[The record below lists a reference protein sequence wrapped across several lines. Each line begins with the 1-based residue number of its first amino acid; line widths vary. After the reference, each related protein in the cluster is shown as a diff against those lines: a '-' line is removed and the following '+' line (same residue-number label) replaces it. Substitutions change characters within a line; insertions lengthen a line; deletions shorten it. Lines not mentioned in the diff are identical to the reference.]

1 MKLNRKGYLT
11 VEIILAS
18 TIEIILGAT
27 IAFAIAFFLMEITI
41 KMVNVT
47 EDNYKDIVVI
57 TDNALVISNIKELLD
72 NKKITN
78 ITCSSNIC
86 TITYDDID
94 NTTHTT
100 HLSIDNRSV
109 IYKENTNYL
118 YVKELDK
125 SLSNITLTSTIRGDI
140 TGENKN
146 NIYFK
151 ITAQNIF
158 IDKDYSIIIPIDIK

>member
-1 MKLNRKGYLT
+1 MKLNRKGYL
-11 VEIILAS
+11 

-57 TDNALVISNIKELLD
+57 TDNVIVISNIKELLD

-78 ITCSSNIC
+78 ITCSSNTC

-100 HLSIDNRSV
+100 HLGIDNRSV
-109 IYKENTNYL
+109 IYEESANYL

-125 SLSNITLTSTIRGDI
+125 SLSNITLTSTIRGNI
-140 TGENKN
+140 TDENKN

>member
-1 MKLNRKGYLT
+1 MKLNRKGYL
-11 VEIILAS
+11 

-57 TDNALVISNIKELLD
+57 TDNALVISNIKKLLD
-72 NKKITN
+72 NKEITN
-78 ITCSSNIC
+78 ITCSSNTC
-86 TITYDDID
+86 TITYNDID

-100 HLSIDNRSV
+100 HLGIDNRSV
-109 IYKENTNYL
+109 IYKESTNYL

-158 IDKDYSIIIPIDIK
+158 IDKDYSIIIPIDN

>member
-1 MKLNRKGYLT
+1 MKLNRKGYL
-11 VEIILAS
+11 

-57 TDNALVISNIKELLD
+57 TDNALVISSIKELLD

-78 ITCSSNIC
+78 ITCSSNTC

-100 HLSIDNRSV
+100 HLGIDNRSV

-140 TGENKN
+140 TDENKN

>member
-1 MKLNRKGYLT
+1 MKLNRKGYL
-11 VEIILAS
+11 

-57 TDNALVISNIKELLD
+57 TDNALVISNIKKLLD
-72 NKKITN
+72 NKEITN
-78 ITCSSNIC
+78 ITCSSNTC
-86 TITYDDID
+86 TIAYNDID

-100 HLSIDNRSV
+100 HLGIDNRSV
-109 IYKENTNYL
+109 IYKESTNYL

-125 SLSNITLTSTIRGDI
+125 SLSNITLTSTIIGDI

-158 IDKDYSIIIPIDIK
+158 IDKDYSIIIPIDN

>member
-1 MKLNRKGYLT
+1 MKLNRKGYL
-11 VEIILAS
+11 

-109 IYKENTNYL
+109 IYKESTNYL

-158 IDKDYSIIIPIDIK
+158 IDKDYSIIIPIDN

>member
-1 MKLNRKGYLT
+1 MKLNRKGYL
-11 VEIILAS
+11 

-57 TDNALVISNIKELLD
+57 TDNALVISSIKKLLD
-72 NKKITN
+72 NKEITN
-78 ITCSSNIC
+78 ITCSSNTC
-86 TITYDDID
+86 TITYNDID

-109 IYKENTNYL
+109 IYKESTNYL

-125 SLSNITLTSTIRGDI
+125 SLSNITLTSTIIGDI

-158 IDKDYSIIIPIDIK
+158 IDKDYSIIIPIDN

>member
-1 MKLNRKGYLT
+1 MKLNRKGYL
-11 VEIILAS
+11 

-78 ITCSSNIC
+78 ITCSSNTC

-100 HLSIDNRSV
+100 HLGIDNRSV
-109 IYKENTNYL
+109 IYEESTNYL

-140 TGENKN
+140 TDENKN

>member
-1 MKLNRKGYLT
+1 MKLNRKGYL
-11 VEIILAS
+11 

-57 TDNALVISNIKELLD
+57 TDNALVISNIKKLLD
-72 NKKITN
+72 NKEITN
-78 ITCSSNIC
+78 ITCSSNTC
-86 TITYDDID
+86 TITYNDID

-100 HLSIDNRSV
+100 HLGIDNRSV
-109 IYKENTNYL
+109 IYKESTNYL

>member
-1 MKLNRKGYLT
+1 MKLNRKGYL
-11 VEIILAS
+11 

-57 TDNALVISNIKELLD
+57 TDNALVISNIKKLLD
-72 NKKITN
+72 NKEITN

-109 IYKENTNYL
+109 IYEESANYL

-158 IDKDYSIIIPIDIK
+158 IDKDYSIIIPIDN

>member
-1 MKLNRKGYLT
+1 MKLNRKGYL
-11 VEIILAS
+11 

-109 IYKENTNYL
+109 IYKESTNYL

-125 SLSNITLTSTIRGDI
+125 SLSNITLTSTIIGDI

>member
-1 MKLNRKGYLT
+1 MKLNRKGYL
-11 VEIILAS
+11 

-57 TDNALVISNIKELLD
+57 TDNALVISNIKKLLD
-72 NKKITN
+72 NKEITN

-100 HLSIDNRSV
+100 HLGIDNRSV
-109 IYKENTNYL
+109 IYKESTNYL

-158 IDKDYSIIIPIDIK
+158 IDKDYSIIIPIDN

>member
-1 MKLNRKGYLT
+1 MKLNRKGYL
-11 VEIILAS
+11 

-72 NKKITN
+72 NKEITN

-86 TITYDDID
+86 TITYNDIN
-94 NTTHTT
+94 NTTHIT
-100 HLSIDNRSV
+100 HLGIDNRRV
-109 IYKENTNYL
+109 IYEESANYL
-118 YVKELDK
+118 YVKELDN
-125 SLSNITLTSTIRGDI
+125 SLSNITLTSTIVGDI
-140 TGENKN
+140 TDENKN

-158 IDKDYSIIIPIDIK
+158 IDKYYSIIIPIDN

>member
-1 MKLNRKGYLT
+1 MKLNRKGYL
-11 VEIILAS
+11 

-125 SLSNITLTSTIRGDI
+125 SLSNITLTSTIIGDI

>member
-1 MKLNRKGYLT
+1 MRSS
-11 VEIILAS
+11 VEIFIN
-18 TIEIILGAT
+18 
-27 IAFAIAFFLMEITI
+27 FAIDWNWL
-41 KMVNVT
+41 
-47 EDNYKDIVVI
+47 
-57 TDNALVISNIKELLD
+57 ELLD
-72 NKKITN
+72 NKKIIN

-109 IYKENTNYL
+109 IYKESTNYL

-158 IDKDYSIIIPIDIK
+158 IDKDYSIIIPIDN

>member
-1 MKLNRKGYLT
+1 MKLNRKGYL
-11 VEIILAS
+11 

-57 TDNALVISNIKELLD
+57 TDNALVISSIKELLD
-72 NKKITN
+72 NKEITN

-86 TITYDDID
+86 TITYNDID
-94 NTTHTT
+94 NTTHIT
-100 HLSIDNRSV
+100 HLGIDNRSV
-109 IYKENTNYL
+109 IYEESANYL
-118 YVKELDK
+118 YVKELDN
-125 SLSNITLTSTIRGDI
+125 SLSNITLTSTIRGNI
-140 TGENKN
+140 TDENKN